1 MATIHEQPEATTS
14 TGAGI
19 EAYPYDPS
27 LRLEAQRGLDR
38 LRCFADR
45 ALAADLYA
53 VFEAAE
59 YNTAAE
65 LEQRHERERR
75 LKASRAGV
83 RLASER
89 ALNGELGPEAKELA
103 EHLLLD
109 QNGQRLGGDLALDE
123 FGRAL
128 RNLRRLQRT
137 SRSST

>member
-1 MATIHEQPEATTS
+1 MATIHHRPEATTS

-27 LRLEAQRGLDR
+27 LRLETQRGLDR

-59 YNTAAE
+59 HNTAAE

-109 QNGQRLGGDLALDE
+109 QNGQRLAGELPLDE

-128 RNLRRLQRT
+128 GKLRRLQRALKPLT
-137 SRSST
+137 